1 MTVMRGSESF
11 LNKPAD
17 ELQEFLLKIARA
29 DAAPAEARERAVR
42 TMAAAAL
49 GVGAVSS
56 AALGSQSVVLKSTS
70 WLVLKWLTIG
80 ASSGFL
86 ALGVAQ
92 GIQELTTKPEAVAS
106 TPRAISF
113 EPSLPAPS
121 AATNRPIAL
130 EPVAIVP
137 LAKAE
142 FAPNPGSASAPAE
155 AMSAPVPEPASSP
168 RASNAP
174 SVGVFPP
181 PNTRVSLTHE
191 LTLIEDT
198 RGALKRGAIPT
209 ALKLLDQYRVEFPH
223 GSMESQADAL
233 RVQALAEE
241 SVAKDQKP

>member
-1 MTVMRGSESF
+1 MTVMRGAESF

-17 ELQEFLLKIARA
+17 ELREFLLKIART

-42 TMAAAAL
+42 TIAAAAL

-56 AALGSQSVVLKSTS
+56 SAALGSQSALLKSTS

-92 GIQELTTKPEAVAS
+92 GIQELTKPGAVASVPRTISLEPSLPRLSAPTNAPLTLEPVAVRVEAKPAPGLPIAAAPTISPVATPVPEPTS
-106 TPRAISF
+106 TPRA
-113 EPSLPAPS
+113 
-121 AATNRPIAL
+121 
-130 EPVAIVP
+130 
-137 LAKAE
+137 
-142 FAPNPGSASAPAE
+142 
-155 AMSAPVPEPASSP
+155 SSE
-168 RASNAP
+168 S
-174 SVGVFPP
+174 SVGIFPP
-181 PNTRVSLTHE
+181 PNTRISLTHE
-191 LTLIEDT
+191 LTLIEET

-233 RVQALAEE
+233 RVQALADE
-241 SVAKDQKP
+241 SDAKEQKP